1 MCRPRTKCAARAIAA
16 AGLLGTL
23 FTGCSNPG
31 LYLDRRDTVAFGAGD
46 AVAANAAEQ
55 TVDPWPAQSGNTHIA
70 ADGQKMQSA
79 VERYRFNKVIPP
91 IDLMPVVSN
100 QSPAATPQTAGSQN
114 SATTATGA
122 PSVSPTAPTA
132 AGSPNL

>member
-1 MCRPRTKCAARAIAA
+1 
-16 AGLLGTL
+16 
-23 FTGCSNPG
+23 
-31 LYLDRRDTVAFGAGD
+31 LDRRDTIAFGAGD

-55 TVDPWPAQSGNTHIA
+55 TVNPWPAQSGNTHIA

-100 QSPAATPQTAGSQN
+100 QSPAATPQTIGSQN
-114 SATTATGA
+114 GAITATGA
-122 PSVSPTAPTA
+122 PSVSPTATTA